1 MAEHPHAVLI
11 REARLHLPR
20 FGAFWLNSRPTYVNG
35 KIIAKPGLGKG
46 SLDLIGC
53 ADGKFVALDGK
64 TGGATLSKEQ
74 RMFCDLVRRN
84 GGIAHAFHSIDE
96 LEEILASLRSAK

>member
-11 REARLHLPR
+11 RGARLKLPR

-35 KIIAKPGLGKG
+35 RIIAKPGLGTG

-53 ADGKFVALDGK
+53 VEGQFVALDGK
-64 TGGATLSKEQ
+64 TGDATLSKEQ
-74 RMFCDLVRRN
+74 RLFCDLVRKN
-84 GGIAHAFHSIDE
+84 GGIAEAFSSLDE
-96 LEEILASLRSAK
+96 LEEILCSKK

>member
-53 ADGKFVALDGK
+53 VDGKFVALDGK
-64 TGGATLSKEQ
+64 TGSAVLSPDQ
-74 RMFCDLVRRN
+74 RLFVDLVRKN
-84 GGIAHAFHSIDE
+84 GGIATAFHSTDE
-96 LEEILASLRSAK
+96 IEDILSSLRSAK